1 DRVSDLGI
9 LIALFGHQAADDAL
23 DAPDQPGIDERVE
36 TNLEALFLQLLVD
49 LRLLH
54 LLAALVVDDLDALAL
69 LHLVDDALPDHAVGI
84 GICDGLD
91 RQILEK
97 VRGPEALE

>member
-9 LIALFGHQAADDAL
+9 LIALFGHQAADDTL

-36 TNLEALFLQLLVD
+36 TNLEALFLQLVVD

-54 LLAALVVDDLDALAL
+54 LLAALVVDDLDALSL
-69 LHLVDDALPDHAVGI
+69 LHLVDDALPDHAVRI
-84 GICDGLD
+84 GIVNDLA
-91 RQILEK
+91 RELLEE
-97 VRGPEALE
+97 VRSPKTL